1 MNNYRPYSSLPSP
14 EYDKNLAEVDLGAL
28 TYNYSALVAKIKS
41 ANPDTRP
48 ICVVKADAYGHGA
61 PAVASALRDAG
72 CDFFAVATVEEAL
85 ALRRV
90 IGEGADILI
99 LGYTDPR
106 YAKSLADAGLIQTI
120 ISPDHAAA
128 LCSCAA
134 DAGVRVRAHAALD
147 TGMNRVGFAAY
158 GENEISHTVE
168 ALFELSQAPQLSLE
182 GLFTHFA
189 CADGEFSPVISSLD
203 EDILPSFLSTEDFTV
218 LQFSRYTRVADA
230 LADRG
235 LTSLFRHVSNSAALR
250 HAEYILDGVR
260 LGIML
265 YGAYPSEFI
274 TEPHLRP
281 VMTLRTIIAH
291 IHDLRPY
298 ESVGYGRCFTSN
310 IPRRIATLPIGYAD
324 GVLRRTSEAT
334 VRVLAGSAEYSADIV
349 GRVCMD
355 QMTIDVTDI
364 PCSLG
369 DPVIIFGGKSTKSLA
384 DLARHSGTIEYEILC
399 AVSSRVPRAYK

>member
-1 MNNYRPYSSLPSP
+1 MNNYRPYSSLAAPK
-14 EYDKNLAEVDLGAL
+14 YDKNTAEVDLGAL
-28 TYNYSALVAKIKS
+28 TYNYSALVEKIKS
-41 ANPDTRP
+41 ANPNTRP

-85 ALRRV
+85 ALRGF

-106 YAKSLADAGLIQTI
+106 YAEILASADLIQTL

-128 LCSCAA
+128 LCDCAA
-134 DAGVRVRAHAALD
+134 EAGVKIRVHVALD

-158 GENEISHTVE
+158 GENEISHTVD
-168 ALFELSQAPQLSLE
+168 ALSELSRASELSLE

-189 CADGEFSPVISSLD
+189 CADGEFSPVLPTFDEKVVPSSLSA
-203 EDILPSFLSTEDFTV
+203 EEFTV
-218 LQFSRYTRVADA
+218 LQFSRYTSVADA
-230 LADRG
+230 LARRG
-235 LTSLFRHVSNSAALR
+235 LSSLFRHVSNSAALR
-250 HAEYILDGVR
+250 HSEYILDGVR

-274 TEPHLRP
+274 SEPPLRP
-281 VMTLRTIIAH
+281 VMTLRTLISH
-291 IHDLRPY
+291 IHELSPH

-324 GVLRRTSEAT
+324 GVLRRTSGAA
-334 VRVLAGSAEYSADIV
+334 VRVISGGTEYSATVV

-355 QMTIDVTDI
+355 QMTVDVTDV

-369 DPVIIFGGKSTKSLA
+369 DAVIIFGGKSTKSLA